1 MIGNWKTAGAW
12 FGVVFVWLVGL
23 LWGVV
28 VSCGVW
34 CRKGLR
40 HLQGRP
46 NRYSRFHRR
55 FLTDRYRL

>member
-1 MIGNWKTAGAW
+1 MIGEWKSAVAW
-12 FGVVFVWLVGL
+12 LGVVFVWLMGW
-23 LWGVV
+23 LWSLA
-28 VSCGVW
+28 VSGGEC

-40 HLQGRP
+40 HLQGRL